1 MYSREYLKR
10 YKFFDN
16 FETDAIYD
24 SLTNVISRKYILL
37 FVQSLIDD
45 NVPFSLQIVDID
57 NFKMI
62 NDTYGHQVGDEY
74 LKNVSKSLQNVVGDD
89 GLVGRY
95 GGDEFVIV
103 YLANQSYD
111 AIYSFLRRIYFESIL
126 RKNQKEFGGID
137 FYLTATIGSST
148 YPKDAITFDDLV
160 SKADKALYRGK
171 YKGRNCFIIYIDE
184 KHKDI
189 KVAHRNFISLP
200 EAISEIN
207 MLFETN
213 GDIVDRIRKM
223 ISYVKEINHFTAAMF
238 IDLNKNFVIESNK
251 EFISGNIDFEE
262 LEQYFKN
269 KSFVSISNIIS
280 DPKNTPLYRVCIN
293 NKISALLITKV
304 KSFGKLYGYIAF
316 MESGIQRIWQ
326 SDDEVLIYEIAKLI
340 GLDYHYNENN

>member
-1 MYSREYLKR
+1 MYSREYLKK
-10 YKFFDN
+10 YNYFDN
-16 FETDAIYD
+16 FENDVVLD
-24 SLTNVISRKYILL
+24 SLTGIISRKYMLMFI
-37 FVQSLIDD
+37 QNLINNKD
-45 NVPFSLQIVDID
+45 PFSLQIIDID

-74 LKNVSKSLQNVVGDD
+74 LKKFALSLQSVVGDD

-103 YLANQSYD
+103 YLGEQSY
-111 AIYSFLRRIYFESIL
+111 ASIYAFLRKIYFDSIL
-126 RKNQKEFGGID
+126 RKNQKQFGGID

-148 YPKDAITFDDLV
+148 FPQDSTNFEDLI

-189 KVAHRNFISLP
+189 KVTHRNFISLP
-200 EAISEIN
+200 EAISKINQLFEIN
-207 MLFETN
+207 E
-213 GDIVDRIRKM
+213 DINLRIRKM
-223 ISYVKEINHFTAAMF
+223 LSYVKQINHFTAAMF
-238 IDLNKNFVIESNK
+238 IDLNKNMLIESNN
-251 EFISGNIDFEE
+251 EFISGNIDFME
-262 LEQYFKN
+262 LEEYFKN

-280 DPKNTPLYRVCIN
+280 NPKDTPLYRVCIN

-304 KSFGKLYGYIAF
+304 KSFGHLYGYIAF

-326 SDDEVLIYEIAKLI
+326 SDDEVLIQTIAKLI
-340 GLDYHYNENN
+340 ALDYHYNDK